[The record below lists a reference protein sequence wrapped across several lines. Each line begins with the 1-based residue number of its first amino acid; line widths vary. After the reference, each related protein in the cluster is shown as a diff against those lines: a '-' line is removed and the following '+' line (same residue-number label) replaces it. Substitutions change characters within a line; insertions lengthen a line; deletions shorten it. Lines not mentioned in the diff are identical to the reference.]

1 MKYENLT
8 HSQKS
13 IYDNL
18 EKEIKDYIADL
29 ENKIAAISEIEF
41 YPKKDGTE
49 KANFSLNFGLKN
61 WGVSYTAKRWGKT
74 ENVHPVDVWLEYG
87 IWGDKKA
94 PTGVK
99 FRISPVFDYEK
110 REYLSNF
117 KYVDAESVYFSCSDV
132 KNFLGFDVSEEPQK
146 LTAKK
151 VFELIT
157 IYYKNCLIERLNT
170 HKEELKQL
178 PKYFEKAIEI
188 SNNLIKEVE
197 KTSKFSFIHSFYY
210 RNFKNKDVY
219 FLCNLDNKN
228 NI

>member
-13 IYDNL
+13 IYDKL

-41 YPKKDGTE
+41 YPKKNGTE

-61 WGVSYTAKRWGKT
+61 WGVSYTATRCGKT
-74 ENVHPVDVWLEYG
+74 ENIHPVNISLDYG
-87 IWGDKKA
+87 YSRVYNSK

-99 FRISPVFDYEK
+99 ILVSPVFDYEK
-110 REYLSNF
+110 REYLNNF
-117 KYVDAESVYFSCSDV
+117 KYFDDSIYFSCSDV

-157 IYYKNCLIERLNT
+157 IYYKNCLIESLNT

-188 SNNLIKEVE
+188 SNNLIKEVG
-197 KTSKFSFIHSFYY
+197 KTSKYSFINSFFYN
-210 RNFKNKDVY
+210 NFENKDVY
-219 FLCNLDNKN
+219 FLCNLDNKSN
-228 NI
+228 F